1 MAAGCTLVE
10 QGFTAPVFGM
20 EGFLPFAAPAGTP
33 RDILDKLS
41 AAVREASAT
50 PQLKALRDQFGIP
63 NVPVA
68 DLWQLNQW
76 MARCERQHFHRF
88 TSR

>member
-1 MAAGCTLVE
+1 MCVTVPLVMEYAEVLAFHQRHWESIWSSQEKRGLQTTTLTPE
-10 QGFTAPVFGM
+10 FGPD
-20 EGFLPFAAPAGTP
+20 GYLHHLPFT
-33 RDILDKLS
+33 D
-41 AAVREASAT
+41 
-50 PQLKALRDQFGIP
+50 
-63 NVPVA
+63 VPVA

>member
-1 MAAGCTLVE
+1 MVGNMQQTIEDHVQRLE
-10 QGFTAPVFGM
+10 
-20 EGFLPFAAPAGTP
+20 
-33 RDILDKLS
+33 KLEEMV
-41 AAVREASAT
+41 ADYPPERVARIC
-50 PQLKALRDQFGIP
+50 D
-63 NVPVA
+63 VPVA